1 MRKWKVNAPE
11 CAPVRVAVC
20 DNEKIFLDLI
30 AGIVQKSIEPQSLIL
45 RTFSDPAEMLKS
57 GESFQIAVLDIQ
69 MPQMTGID
77 LAAIITERSPDCQ
90 IIFVSNYMDYVTA
103 VYDTPHLCFILKSRV
118 QELLPRYLLRARQS
132 LDRLTG
138 DMLSITYH
146 SEVTRIPERNILYI
160 ERVGRLSS
168 VVCWNANVHTT
179 PERIE
184 QLSDKLSPEC
194 FCRCH
199 ASFIVGLRY
208 VATYERTEFVMTD
221 GKHIPISRAHSR
233 TSKQAFSRFIGEQL

>member
-1 MRKWKVNAPE
+1 MHKWKAHEPE
-11 CAPVRVAVC
+11 RPPVRVAVC

-30 AGIVQKSIEPQSLIL
+30 AGIVQKSIEPKSLIF

-57 GESFQIAVLDIQ
+57 GEGFQIAVLDIQ

-77 LAAIITERSPDCQ
+77 LAATITERSPDCQ
-90 IIFVSNYMDYVTA
+90 IIFVSNYLDYVTA

-118 QELLPRYLLRARQS
+118 QELLPRYLLRARQT
-132 LDRLTG
+132 LDRLAG
-138 DMLSITYH
+138 DMLAIAYH
-146 SEVTRIPERNILYI
+146 SEITRIPERNILYI
-160 ERVGRLSS
+160 ERAGRLSS
-168 VVCWNANVHTT
+168 VVCWDTNVYKT

-184 QLSDKLSPEC
+184 QLSGELSPEG

-221 GKHIPISRAHSR
+221 GKHVPISRAHSN
-233 TSKQAFSRFIGEQL
+233 TAKQAFSRFIGEQL